1 MSFVLPVIV
10 VGFDLILPIALLLW
24 AVNTRAK
31 SGLYLAS
38 ILMSTAV
45 VIAILAKSIVGFW
58 HVVGTFWPAVYLVA
72 FAVILILRVRLGLP
86 AAWLPRRWSREFFV
100 TGANILHASLWAL
113 MIPPLLQ
120 ARAYEGAALSLSSP
134 LRGGEFHVTF
144 GGANASVNQHGDYA
158 LDIGKL
164 NAFGLSAAGFF
175 PRDLQGYAA
184 FGADVVSPCAG
195 DVISTENTRPNRRPL
210 DPDGDDR
217 TGGNHVVIFCDGHSV
232 QLAHLQIGTVAVNV
246 GDRVSAGDLLGKVGN
261 SGNTTQPHL
270 HINAARGRYLF
281 VRSDDRTLT
290 DAQTV
295 PFLIDGRF
303 LIKGDSFSN

>member
-1 MSFVLPVIV
+1 
-10 VGFDLILPIALLLW
+10 
-24 AVNTRAK
+24 
-31 SGLYLAS
+31 
-38 ILMSTAV
+38 MSTAV

-58 HVVGTFWPAVYLVA
+58 YVIGIFWPAVYLAA
-72 FAVILILRVRLGLP
+72 FALILILRVRRGLP

-100 TGANILHASLWAL
+100 TGANILHAGFWAL

-120 ARAYEGAALSLSSP
+120 ARAYEGTALSLSSP
-134 LRGGEFHVTF
+134 LRGGEFYVTF

-175 PRDLQGYAA
+175 PQDLLKYPA
-184 FGADVVSPCAG
+184 FGLDVVAPCAG
-195 DVISTENTRPNRRPL
+195 EVLSTENTRLNRRPL
-210 DPDGDDR
+210 DPDGEDR

-232 QLAHLQIGTVAVNV
+232 QLAHLQISTVAVNV

-261 SGNTTQPHL
+261 SGNTTEPHL

-295 PFLIDGRF
+295 PFLIDGHSSSRVTRSRTRASEIHPA
-303 LIKGDSFSN
+303 LPSLESVDGDEPEQHRKARG